1 MAACAAG
8 GAAVSDAKGNTTTTT
23 YDSKGRVT
31 KKGFANKGSLLYTY
45 TEGFPMYDFAEM
57 QEGLCRSYLTLS
69 PEIFPL
75 VSFGTPTVNK
85 IWSPGKKIAALL
97 F

>member
-1 MAACAAG
+1 
-8 GAAVSDAKGNTTTTT
+8 
-23 YDSKGRVT
+23 
-31 KKGFANKGSLLYTY
+31 
-45 TEGFPMYDFAEM
+45 MYDFVVM

-69 PEIFPL
+69 PEISP
-75 VSFGTPTVNK
+75 SMNFGTPTVNK